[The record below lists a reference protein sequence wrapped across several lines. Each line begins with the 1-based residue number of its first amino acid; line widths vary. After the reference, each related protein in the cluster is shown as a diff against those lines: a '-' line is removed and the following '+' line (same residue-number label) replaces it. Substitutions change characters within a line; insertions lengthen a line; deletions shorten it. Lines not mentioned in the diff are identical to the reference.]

1 MALNVSTQGNFP
13 GSIPDA
19 WFKKELLN
27 FGDFSL
33 LYRRFAKKE
42 RLPEGNGTKWKAN
55 RYSRL
60 ELPMDAISEGVTP
73 DDMSLTIEQ
82 VNCTA
87 AQYGMVVTLT
97 DVMQLV
103 YDHPVLQKAVE
114 LVRDSMDRLDAEIIC
129 EALLAGTNVLYADD
143 AVVDAVT
150 ARSGLATT
158 DVLETMTLKRAINQ
172 LEFPDDTWGSAPRIN
187 GSYVSIL
194 HRKHELD
201 LLNDSQWRDM
211 AIRQDKAAL
220 EKGMIARWMG
230 VDFYT
235 TNFGPKFTNLGTTN
249 STPATATAK
258 ISSVASP
265 AGDFAGATYDF
276 TWTRRHKHRRF
287 EEGISGV
294 ISVSMTSLH
303 SAKFESPTNA
313 SYVYNLYVGTSAGTR
328 YKALTNVAAAT
339 TNYVSVVPTS
349 GAVAPVAPA
358 SGVTVYC
365 SWIMGKDA
373 YAVVDLQDIDAGIT
387 PDARTGEDPLKQRRK
402 VSAKFFLG
410 ALILADNN
418 LVRIEAA
425 SGF

>member
-1 MALNVSTQGNFP
+1 MAMNVSTQGNFP
-13 GSIPDA
+13 TSIPDA

-42 RLPEGNGTKWKAN
+42 RLPEGNGKTWKAN

-60 ELPMDAISEGVTP
+60 ELPMDALSEGVTP

-82 VNCTA
+82 VSCTA

-129 EALLAGTNVLYADD
+129 EALLAGTNVIYADSADPD
-143 AVVDAVT
+143 AET
-150 ARSGLATT
+150 ARSGLEST
-158 DVLETMTLKRAINQ
+158 DVMETATLKAAIND

-187 GSYVSIL
+187 GSYVCIL

-201 LLNDSQWRDM
+201 LLNDSLWKDM
-211 AIRQDKAAL
+211 AIRQDKSAL
-220 EKGMIARWMG
+220 EKGMVARWMG

-249 STPATATAK
+249 AAPASGNPRIT
-258 ISSVASP
+258 SVASP
-265 AGDFAGATYDF
+265 AGDFTGANYDF

-294 ISVSMTSLH
+294 ITVAMTNLH
-303 SAKFESPTNA
+303 SAKFEAPTNS
-313 SYVYNLYVGTSAGTR
+313 SYVYNLYVGTSGGTR
-328 YKALTNVAAAT
+328 YKALSNVAASS
-339 TNYVSVVPTS
+339 TNYVSTVPTS
-349 GAVAPVAPA
+349 GSVAPVAPA
-358 SGVTVYC
+358 TGVTVYC
-365 SWIMGKDA
+365 SWVMGKDA
-373 YAVVDLQDIDAGIT
+373 YAVVDLQDVDAGIT

-418 LVRIEAA
+418 IVRVEAA
-425 SGF
+425 SNF